1 MSKATPLGASARFAS
16 AGKCNGKKDLALQAV
31 SYGNVYVAQVA
42 MGANPQQ
49 TLLAMR
55 EAEEYQ
61 GPSIILAYSHCIA
74 HGYDMADGL
83 SQQNLATASGYWPLI
98 RYNPALRAVGKKPF
112 VLDSPRPSIPLRDY
126 AYNELRYRVLTQTHP
141 EEAEKLM
148 QSAQELV
155 DRRWQTYEHMAKQDP
170 TKFQPD

>member
-1 MSKATPLGASARFAS
+1 
-16 AGKCNGKKDLALQAV
+16 
-31 SYGNVYVAQVA
+31 VYVAQVA
-42 MGANPQQ
+42 MGANSQQ

-61 GPSIILAYSHCIA
+61 GPSLLLAYSHCIA

-83 SQQNLATASGYWPLI
+83 TQQKLATASGYWPLI
-98 RYNPALRAVGKKPF
+98 RYNPMLRDAGKKPF
-112 VLDSPRPSIPLRDY
+112 VLDSPRPSIPLREY
-126 AYNELRYRVLTQTHP
+126 AYNEMRYKILTRTHP

-155 DRRWQTYEHMAKQDP
+155 ELRWQTYEHMAKQEP
-170 TKFQPD
+170 AKFQSAGAG